1 MPPFDPDAYLAEKP
15 PEPAA
20 APQPFDPDAYLNQK
34 AAEQSVAP
42 FDPNVW
48 LKQKATQAGASTAQ
62 PPAHAG
68 TGAEVQP
75 PPPPVGSPQQVQGNP
90 PPHVPEQGLDQV
102 KQHALDSEAE
112 TPGFMEA
119 TWGAARRKAVE
130 AATNLALGSQVI
142 LPKGVGGLSLEDQ
155 YQAGKLHPETKDALD
170 NLLAEP
176 ISQGWSNWKWWT
188 AQLAG
193 NLGGVAPGLGAAG
206 AATLVGG
213 PVAGIAGFGAEAA
226 IERVVPAYN
235 AARSAG
241 LDPDSAMKRAIVD
254 SGIAASF
261 AAAMG
266 FAGKMPLTGKVAQEL
281 NGVVVDALKR
291 PMLEAFV
298 QLSLVQ
304 PGLMAGQDVATALS
318 HGEAPNAEQVL
329 TDMLVGG
336 LAGYGIHRTFRAL
349 DQVKGLVRGEGEKA
363 TAASDLAIMQAA
375 EAQRPKTIGEEIQHI
390 GEGVGERR
398 GKEAGAPSSEPAAP
412 LGPPAGA
419 EAPEVGESPLTR
431 RALGAP
437 EAVPAAGGIY
447 ERELTP
453 LMYDPAVYAD
463 AAEVISRKMPER
475 ASAKD
480 VLRTLQ
486 AGEPVSEERQQ
497 ILIPQY
503 LEDQRGQISKQDLL
517 NHVEANALR
526 LREATLPDGRSE
538 LTMYADP
545 APGYAA
551 GKFGA
556 GGVAAQTV
564 GHTELGPVGQKIH
577 FVDQFH
583 PLDPEA
589 ARIRGSIHEVGVTR
603 LARWATDSGFDQLAM
618 ANGDM
623 VRDRG
628 GTPEEIAAAD
638 KAIPRAMQKLAKQL
652 GTTVE
657 KVKAPSGRGEVPV
670 LRLTPAMSG
679 VVRTGMMHDSDL
691 KPKAGVKTLS
701 DVVQTN
707 PYPLRLA
714 KAAGKI
720 DQFIRKTSNELGVSR
735 GITFNALPMDTDW
748 RGRVRD
754 GFDPATGNY
763 IIDINT
769 KRILTEHD
777 LYAAA
782 SHEFG
787 HVIMHNLFMTAKTGE
802 QAAVFDAF
810 RRFRAKFDP
819 NDTLVGDVRR
829 LRDNAVS
836 IMTGARA
843 MHDGYRLSDLDPNSK
858 KYFLSFE
865 EWFSE
870 QVAKYMQTDAKPL
883 GVADGFFKKVANKIR
898 KMLGFFQ
905 KTDPLAGTPDKA
917 IADFLNDRWGL
928 PGGYIEPIKE
938 QFEMDTKKAAAAAFD
953 REGAPE
959 TTAVPE
965 QASTGGGRDIVSKLG
980 LGAAGGEAMAA
991 HGDRMNWFYNLFLS
1005 LPQVQELNPHL
1016 SQLAGY
1022 LGMHRFANWEANNIM
1037 RDAHQRV
1044 IQWGAIR
1051 DAKEQLRLTKA
1062 IDAYANGLFKLP
1074 HTEDG
1079 LFRRPNAE
1087 EFAAWVKKHDLSEQ
1101 SVKLFQGMVQDF
1113 DKFLENYRTL
1123 LIQDARRITD
1133 PARQAVNIQNI
1144 NMQVDKLKSRP
1155 FVPLTRF
1162 GKYLITVYDSK
1173 GNIRHSEQ
1181 TNSLRRQR
1189 QIVEVLKKH
1198 PDRLPGDIVLPGEVP
1213 KDASI
1218 FLGMPPGLIDV
1229 IADKLNLSST
1239 QKGVLDQLRFDYA
1252 PGQSFKH
1259 QFRELDLVPGYST
1272 DFMRNYAHFFHHGA
1286 RHFTRVRWGDQMRDQ
1301 INSLASDAE
1310 RRSRA
1315 GNKDGAVRLDK
1326 IVKFMQDHYD
1336 AWVNPKND
1344 WAGLRGMMFHW
1355 YLGFNP
1361 ASAATNLTQTPLMTY
1376 PYLASKYGD
1385 VRAIGALLRASTN
1398 LYNFYKKG
1406 TLVSKGVVGKNTPE
1420 NFVARALAEMV
1431 KRGTI
1436 SETQAHEL
1444 AAISE
1449 DRNLLRPFGKKGEAG
1464 WLKFQEASSW
1474 MFEMTEQ
1481 YNRRLAARAAL
1492 DLGYAHPDHAEVKA
1506 AVAENGIIYKELTDP
1521 KGMNWT
1527 PQEAGAFLAAQRAV
1541 NHTQFEYAQYA
1552 RPRVMRGA
1560 IGSTALVFK
1569 LFGQNTMF
1577 NLISNPAMLGRWL
1590 VVMGALGGLQGMMG
1604 FENVNS
1610 LIKTLA
1616 YRLFGKDFD
1625 LEDEAR
1631 HFAHDV
1637 VSEKYGP
1644 DLLMH
1649 GLSAQGFGIPA
1660 VMHSLGM
1667 NWVPT
1672 VDMSKAVGFGDLLGF
1687 DPLAPL
1693 GATKNPKE
1701 EELRQI
1707 TRASGAAFGL
1717 PLSIYD
1723 FASSNQNFTDLKK
1736 YEAIAPKFLGN
1747 LSHAYRWATQ
1757 GKEVNA
1763 AGNAVVRFNVA
1774 DTQQMMEILARIG
1787 GFQPRR
1793 LTAEWAY
1800 ISAVNQSAAFYDLRR
1815 QGLLRQFAETVK
1827 TQDPENRA
1835 RVTDAIKKFNHDL
1848 PPEAR
1853 AKAITTQQLQSSIQQ
1868 RLRVQQMQESG
1879 LPAQKS
1885 NVPIA
1890 REMEKYYP
1898 RGQEPTGLQSVK
1910 PVQ

>member
-1 MPPFDPDAYLAEKP
+1 ME
-15 PEPAA
+15 
-20 APQPFDPDAYLNQK
+20 NQM
-34 AAEQSVAP
+34 
-42 FDPNVW
+42 
-48 LKQKATQAGASTAQ
+48 
-62 PPAHAG
+62 
-68 TGAEVQP
+68 
-75 PPPPVGSPQQVQGNP
+75 
-90 PPHVPEQGLDQV
+90 DQV
-102 KQHALDSEAE
+102 KQDTVDSENS
-112 TPGFMEA
+112 TPGFLQV
-119 TWGAARRKAVE
+119 TGGAFARKAAE
-130 AATNLALGSQVI
+130 AATNLALGTQVV
-142 LPKGVGGLSLEDQ
+142 LPKGVGGQSLEDAYKTGQ
-155 YQAGKLHPETKDALD
+155 MHPETKDALD
-170 NLLAEP
+170 KLLAEP

-193 NLGGVAPGLGAAG
+193 NLGGVTPGLGVAG

-235 AARSAG
+235 AARASG
-241 LDPDSAMKRAIVD
+241 LDPDAAMKQAIVD
-254 SGIAASF
+254 SGIAATF

-266 FAGKMPLTGKVAQEL
+266 LAGKMPLTGIAAKEL
-281 NGVVVDALKR
+281 NGEVVNVLKR
-291 PMLEAFV
+291 PMLEAFT

-304 PGLMAGQDVATALS
+304 PGLMATQDIATALS
-318 HGEAPNAEQVL
+318 HGESPNAEQVL

-336 LAGYGIHRTFRAL
+336 LAGYGIHRTFVGL
-349 DQVKGLVRGEGEKA
+349 DRVKGLVRGEGGEQ
-363 TAASDLAIMQAA
+363 TPASELSIMQAA
-375 EAQRPKTIGEEIQHI
+375 EAQRPKNIGEQIETIGERLGKG
-390 GEGVGERR
+390 GEAEHVPKPG
-398 GKEAGAPSSEPAAP
+398 SEPAAP
-412 LGPPAGA
+412 VGFV
-419 EAPEVGESPLTR
+419 APEGETPESTLTR
-431 RALGAP
+431 RALGLP
-437 EAVPAAGGIY
+437 EAQAGTF
-447 ERELTP
+447 ERELVP
-453 LMYDPAVYAD
+453 LAPDPETYAR
-463 AAEVISRKMPER
+463 AAEIISEKMPAR
-475 ASAKD
+475 AGTKE
-480 VLRTLQ
+480 VLNVLQ
-486 AGEPVSEERQQ
+486 RNEAPVEERQQ
-497 ILIPQY
+497 VLIPQY
-503 LEDQRGQISKQDLL
+503 LEDQRGQISKEDLL

-526 LREATLPDGRSE
+526 VRQNPLPDGRSE
-538 LTMYADP
+538 LTMYSDP
-545 APGYAA
+545 APNYVA
-551 GKFGA
+551 GKFGR
-556 GGVAAQTV
+556 GGVASQIV
-564 GHTELGPVGQKIH
+564 SHEDVGQTGQRLS

-583 PLDPEA
+583 VIDPEA
-589 ARIRGSIHEVGVTR
+589 ARVRGDIYPVSVKR
-603 LARWATDSGFDQLAM
+603 LTRWATDSGFDQLAM

-623 VRDRG
+623 VRARG
-628 GTPEEIAAAD
+628 GTPEEAKAAD
-638 KAIPRAMQKLAKQL
+638 KDIPRAMQQIAKQL

-657 KVKAPSGRGEVPV
+657 RQKAPGGVGTVPV
-670 LRLTPAMSG
+670 LKLTPAMSG
-679 VVRTGMMHDSDL
+679 IVRTGMMHDSDL
-691 KPKAGVKTLS
+691 KPKAGASRTLS

-707 PYPLRLA
+707 PFPQRLT
-714 KAAGKI
+714 KPAAKI
-720 DQFIRKTSNELGVSR
+720 DQFIRKVSSELGVSR
-735 GITFNALPMDTDW
+735 GITFNSLPMDTDW

-763 IIDINT
+763 IIDVNT

-777 LYAAA
+777 LYSAM

-787 HVIMHNLFMTAKTGE
+787 HVIMHNLFMTAKSGE

-810 RRFRAKFDP
+810 RKFRSRFDP
-819 NDTLVGDVRR
+819 NAALVGDVRR
-829 LRDNAVS
+829 LRDNAIS
-836 IMTGARA
+836 IQTGARS
-843 MHDGYRLSDLDPNSK
+843 MHDDLRLSDLDPNSK
-858 KYFLSFE
+858 RYFLSFE

-883 GVADGFFKKVANKIR
+883 GVADGFFKRLANKIR
-898 KMLGFFQ
+898 KMLGVFQ
-905 KTDPLAGTPDKA
+905 KADPLMGTPDKA
-917 IADFLNDRWGL
+917 IQDFLDARWGL
-928 PGGYIEPIKE
+928 PGGFIEPIKE

-965 QASTGGGRDIVSKLG
+965 QASTGGGRDVVAKTG
-980 LGAAGGEAMAA
+980 VAKEGGEAMAA
-991 HGDRMNWFYNLFLS
+991 HADRMNWFYNLFLS

-1016 SQLAGY
+1016 RQLANY
-1022 LGMHRFANWEANNIM
+1022 LGMHRFANWESNKIM
-1037 RDAHQRV
+1037 GEALDTVR
-1044 IQWGAIR
+1044 QWGAIR
-1051 DAKEQLRLTKA
+1051 DAKQQLNLTKA

-1079 LFRRPNAE
+1079 IFRRPNAE
-1087 EFAAWVKKHDLSEQ
+1087 EFRAWVKKYDLSDQ
-1101 SVKLFQGMVQDF
+1101 SVKLFQRMTQDF
-1113 DKFLENYRTL
+1113 DKFLENYRAL
-1123 LIQDARRITD
+1123 LIQDARRGSD
-1133 PARQAVNIQNI
+1133 PARNAINIQNI
-1144 NMQVDKLKSRP
+1144 NMQVDKLKNRP
-1155 FVPLTRF
+1155 FIPLTRF

-1239 QKGVLDQLRFDYA
+1239 QKSVLDQLRFDYA

-1301 INSLASDAE
+1301 INSLASDSE
-1310 RRSRA
+1310 RRARA

-1361 ASAATNLTQTPLMTY
+1361 ASAAVNLTQSPLMTY
-1376 PYLASKYGD
+1376 PYLASKFGD
-1385 VRAIGALLRASTN
+1385 IKAMGAMLKASLDLN
-1398 LYNFYKKG
+1398 NFYKKG
-1406 TLVSKGVVGKNTPE
+1406 TLVAKGTVAQNTAE
-1420 NFVARALAEMV
+1420 NFKARALAEMV

-1444 AAISE
+1444 AALSE

-1492 DLGYAHPDHAEVKA
+1492 DLGYANPNHAEVKA

-1552 RPRVMRGA
+1552 RPRVMRGP
-1560 IGSTALVFK
+1560 IGGTAFVFK
-1569 LFGQNTMF
+1569 LFAQNTMF
-1577 NLISNPAMLGRWL
+1577 NLLSNPSMLARWL
-1590 VVMGALGGLQGMMG
+1590 VVMGALGGLQGLMG

-1631 HFAHDV
+1631 HFARSV
-1637 VSEKYGP
+1637 VNEDYAP
-1644 DLLMH
+1644 DMLMH
-1649 GLSAQGFGIPA
+1649 GLSSRGFGIPT

-1667 NWVPT
+1667 NWFPT
-1672 VDMSKAVGFGDLLGF
+1672 VDMSKSVGFGDVLGF
-1687 DPLAPL
+1687 DPFAPL

-1701 EELRQI
+1701 EELRQV
-1707 TRASGAAFGL
+1707 TRAAGAAFGL

-1736 YEAIAPKFLGN
+1736 YEAIAPRFLGN

-1757 GKEVNA
+1757 GKEVNS

-1774 DTQQMMEILARIG
+1774 DTEQMMEILARVG
-1787 GFQPRR
+1787 GFQPKR
-1793 LTAEWAY
+1793 LTQEWEA
-1800 ISAVNQSAAFYDLRR
+1800 ISAINEAGAFWDLRR
-1815 QGLLRQFAETVK
+1815 SGLLRQFAETVK
-1827 TQDPENRA
+1827 TKDPENRQ
-1835 RVTDAIKKFNHDL
+1835 RVVEAIKKFNHDL

-1853 AKAITTQQLQSSIQQ
+1853 GKAITTQQLQSSVQQ

-1879 LPAQKS
+1879 LPAAKS

-1898 RGQEPTGLQSVK
+1898 RGQEPKGLQSVK